1 MSKRRTPYWTR
12 TTAQAYGPSGVKG
25 RSGESFFI
33 KVFKAK
39 GWKVIDHE
47 SGRSKQC
54 SGVDVTLKKKDVV
67 LTIDVKTNLKEN
79 KSFAVEVQPDG
90 WLYNTEK
97 TSECICHVDPISRIY
112 AIYPRKHM
120 QLYIAE
126 KRYYETNRKFIY
138 LDKEETEKLSFI
150 KWYSV

>member
-33 KVFKAK
+33 KAFKAK
-39 GWKVIDHE
+39 GWKAVDHE
-47 SGRSKQC
+47 SGRKKQC
-54 SGVDVTLKKKDVV
+54 NGVDVTLIKKEVV
-67 LTIDVKTNLKEN
+67 LTIDIKTNLKEN

-90 WLYNTEK
+90 WLFNAVK
-97 TSECICHVDPISRIY
+97 TSECICHVDPISRVY

-120 QLYIAE
+120 QLYIIE
-126 KRYYETNRKFIY
+126 KKYYETNREFIY